1 MLLTARR
8 IASTSSEVSDSVS
21 EIAQAFS
28 GFNRQTYLRL
38 RLALGLGLRRQVFLS
53 VCDDLPLRNQ
63 LCQWLVSDLSRDPLP
78 ELQQIAGDGASLNGV
93 SRPELTSSNGIRLV
107 TLTLKPEQPDLQKLI
122 VDWLTHRRG
131 RVSLSKIAFQIVGV
145 ENLTRQPAQV
155 QRQFLNSLRS
165 IGRYHDQLDLNLI
178 LWVNKPWF
186 HSIRQSAPEFWRG
199 QTGSFQFDGEVSS
212 SEGLMARS
220 ALEIPFTSADF
231 TQPTTTQD
239 RTTTV
244 PIADTTASPIASP
257 TESPP
262 IEQTIALNKLLR
274 TWSPNLT
281 DPTLTDRLQAIA
293 AAEQDSPQE
302 PEHLAQAYRNLGNW
316 YRDTDRPD
324 LQLLTLGIQAYGAA
338 FTRTDFEDPVA
349 CDILNDLGNLYWMR
363 SRHQETPDDLYN
375 DLQSA
380 IEHYQKAIFQTD
392 EFQES
397 ARYAMLQNN
406 LGATWGELSQQFDPE
421 AHLPHAI
428 AAYTA
433 SLRHRPLETFP
444 QQHASTQNNLGTAY
458 WTLAQY
464 QDPLQN
470 LLKAIECYDVALQHY
485 TADEH
490 AMPHAM
496 IQNNLGTTYWNLS
509 QCENL
514 AQVTRE
520 TSQDLL
526 IRAIESYQI
535 ALVHRTPEAA
545 PSGYAATENNLG
557 TAYWHLSNNDYT
569 DPASVPDLLDLSIT
583 SYHNCLTMVEQLIQD
598 DVPQFS
604 FDPYS
609 THHNLGAAYY
619 RAVTH
624 GKSALTIDQQKE
636 SLNYALTHHIV
647 AWQGWQDQ
655 PEYAGAAIDGM
666 AQALRATQERFGT
679 QLQAKLLSKIPP
691 QILAQVMPQV

>member
-1 MLLTARR
+1 MLFTARR
-8 IASTSSEVSDSVS
+8 IASTSSDVSDSVS
-21 EIAQAFS
+21 DIAQAFS

-63 LCQWLVSDLSRDPLP
+63 LCQWLVNDLARDSLP
-78 ELQQIAGDGASLNGV
+78 ELQQIPDEVRA
-93 SRPELTSSNGIRLV
+93 SNGDHPPGNPSSTPLRLI
-107 TLTLKPEQPDLQKLI
+107 TLTLKPEQPDVQQLI
-122 VDWLTHRRG
+122 VGWLTHRRG
-131 RVSLSKIAFQIVGV
+131 RVSLHQIAFQIVGV
-145 ENLTRQPAQV
+145 ENLIRQPAQV

-165 IGRYHDQLDLNLI
+165 IGRYHDQLDLNLVI
-178 LWVNKPWF
+178 WVNQPWF

-199 QTGSFQFDGEVSS
+199 QTGSFQFSGEVSS

-220 ALEIPFTSADF
+220 GLEIPFTSADF
-231 TQPTTTQD
+231 VYAPPPDSISTTPANPTANPTANLTPVVQ
-239 RTTTV
+239 TV
-244 PIADTTASPIASP
+244 
-257 TESPP
+257 
-262 IEQTIALNKLLR
+262 ALNKLLR
-274 TWSPNLT
+274 TWSPNIT
-281 DPTLTDRLQAIA
+281 DPTLTDRLQVIA
-293 AAEQDSPQE
+293 LAEQT
-302 PEHLAQAYRNLGNW
+302 PEHNPADLVDAYRNLGNW
-316 YRDTDRPD
+316 YRDTDRSNLP
-324 LQLLTLGIQAYGAA
+324 LLTLGIQAYRAA
-338 FTRTDFEDPVA
+338 LTRTDFEDPIA

-380 IEHYQKAIFQTD
+380 IEQYQKAIFQTD

-406 LGATWGELSQQFDPE
+406 LGATWSELSQQFDPE
-421 AHLPHAI
+421 AHLPHSI
-428 AAYTA
+428 AAYLA

-470 LLKAIECYDVALQHY
+470 LLKAIECYDIALNY
-485 TADEH
+485 YSAAEH
-490 AMPHAM
+490 PMPHAM

-514 AQVTRE
+514 SQITHE

-526 IRAIESYQI
+526 IRSIGAYQI
-535 ALVHRTPEAA
+535 ALVHRTPEAS
-545 PSGYAATENNLG
+545 PNGYAATENNLG
-557 TAYWHLSNNDYT
+557 TAYWHLSNNEYT
-569 DPASVPDLLDLSIT
+569 DPTSVPDLLDLSIT
-583 SYHNCLTMVEQLIQD
+583 SYHNCLTMVERMIQD

-619 RAVTH
+619 RSVTD
-624 GKSALTIDQQKE
+624 GKSVLTIDQQKE
-636 SLNYALTHHIV
+636 SLNQALTHHIV
-647 AWQGWQDQ
+647 AWQGWKDQ
-655 PEYAGAAIDGM
+655 PDYAGAAIDGM
-666 AQALRATQERFGT
+666 AQALRETQERFGI
-679 QLQAKLLSKIPP
+679 QLQAKMLSKIPP